1 MVKAI
6 LMGAAGKMG
15 GRIASLITGAEG
27 IELAGAVERQDHPLI
42 GKDIGEISGF
52 GATGIT
58 IAGDLKD
65 CISKGDVVIDFTQH
79 EASMVHLGTASDYGK
94 AIVIGSTGFSP
105 EETGRIKKMAERV
118 RCVVAPNMSVG
129 VNVMF
134 KILGDLAAI
143 LGDDFDVEII
153 EAHHNQK
160 KDAPSG
166 TAVRMAEVLATALK
180 RNLDRVGVYGR
191 KGMIGARTRE
201 EIGIQTVRAGDIV
214 GEHTVIF
221 GGTGERLELI
231 HRAHSRDNF
240 AKGAIRAAKWIVN
253 QKNGIYDM
261 QDVLG
266 LKGNK

>member
-1 MVKAI
+1 M
-6 LMGAAGKMG
+6 
-15 GRIASLITGAEG
+15 
-27 IELAGAVERQDHPLI
+27 ERQDHPLI

-201 EIGIQTVRAGDIV
+201 ENRYLN
-214 GEHTVIF
+214 
-221 GGTGERLELI
+221 R
-231 HRAHSRDNF
+231 
-240 AKGAIRAAKWIVN
+240 
-253 QKNGIYDM
+253 
-261 QDVLG
+261 
-266 LKGNK
+266 